1 MTGMNSQ
8 RMPDGRLAKNA
19 LSTQRGDCQVSR
31 LSKKLSGPV
40 RYSPLMRL
48 PFLQLVIASALLCS
62 ASVSAAGTPAPGT
75 PKTPPPIVWQ
85 AHLPSFDEPTYAKEV
100 EALMT
105 KFETETG
112 KKLVPGEKKKVGL
125 KIYTDSGPG
134 MATPIPLVK
143 AVIQSLERRGFE
155 KKNIFLVGLN
165 QLRLRMTGYL
175 PSLVTGKS
183 PFSDH
188 PIYVLESGR
197 YYDPVWFYD
206 SPLPQRFDPIFAEQQ
221 TKDFNNTSTK
231 DEDRKSFLA
240 TPLFLDADFW
250 INLPVYTDH
259 SMLGINGAL
268 VNATLWNASN
278 TARFFRSP
286 ANAPAAVAE
295 MSAIPE
301 LRQTWMFTLASLERF
316 QFIGGPFFN
325 SLYSASEPLLW
336 LSTDPVMMDALMRA
350 RIDDLRKRH
359 GFEPV
364 SEEIRTLE
372 FAETLGVGSTR
383 IKTAKIVDV
392 TVP

>member
-1 MTGMNSQ
+1 M
-8 RMPDGRLAKNA
+8 
-19 LSTQRGDCQVSR
+19 R
-31 LSKKLSGPV
+31 LSLIQLFVAIALTIATSVV
-40 RYSPLMRL
+40 RG
-48 PFLQLVIASALLCS
+48 Q
-62 ASVSAAGTPAPGT
+62 PAPAQA
-75 PKTPPPIVWQ
+75 PKPPQAVVWQ
-85 AHLPSFDEPTYAKEV
+85 AQLKAFDEPSYETGV
-100 EALMT
+100 EALIAN
-105 KFETETG
+105 FERTTG
-112 KKLVPGEKKKVGL
+112 RKLVPGAKKRVGL

-134 MATPIPLVK
+134 MATPVALVQ
-143 AVIQSLERRGFE
+143 AVINALERRGFE
-155 KKNIFLVGLN
+155 TKNIFLVGLN

-183 PFSDH
+183 PFDGH

-221 TKDFNNTSTK
+221 TKDFSNSSTK

-301 LRQTWMFTLASLERF
+301 LRQTWMFTLASLEHY
-316 QFIGGPFFN
+316 QFIGGPYFN

-336 LSTDPVMMDALMRA
+336 LSTDPVLMDALMRD
-350 RIDDLRKRH
+350 RIDRLRKRN
-359 GFEPV
+359 GFEPI

-372 FAETLGVGSTR
+372 FAETLGVGSTN
-383 IKTAKIVDV
+383 IKTARIIDV
-392 TVP
+392 GL